1 MIVTGQTDGD
11 AVSRRLDRSAVVVD
25 SLTELADCLSSTR
38 PAAVV
43 VCPGASD
50 VPTAVA
56 TVREHRPDVP
66 VLAPLSAER
75 ADLFGE
81 ATTTVPDPATPAALA
96 TATETIAT
104 TPAGLDAS
112 RTLDALNHLQ
122 ATVAELLDAEDVD
135 AVAAAAVT
143 AAREVFELPA
153 AGVHLLN
160 DEGTAL
166 DPVAYS
172 EGAAA
177 LFDGEPPSYGPD
189 SEAWAVYRTGE
200 SLILGDTARADIESM
215 PSRSALVLP
224 LGEHGLFVCSS
235 PTPREFTEVDEY
247 VANVLARAT
256 TAALDVI
263 AGRDRLDRREAE
275 LARERDRLSGLFQTA
290 PIPAASVRITEDDEP
305 IAEDVNP
312 AFEET
317 FGYDAADI
325 VGENI
330 DEYIVPDGEQDD
342 VVGYNERI
350 AGDESREVEVKRET
364 TDGLR
369 DFRLSVSPIAS
380 DVTYAFYVDVTER
393 KQRQQRLQVLSRVL
407 RHDIRN
413 QMNVI
418 EGNAGLLAERVED
431 PELSERAAGIRRSA
445 SKLTSLSRKTRRV
458 ERLVAREVLS
468 AETDLVRLVSHQLSV
483 VRDETDAVITANLP
497 ETAVVRGGDALAVVV
512 EELLDNALEYN
523 DADRTRIEVDVTTAS
538 DYVTVTVWD
547 NGSGLPDEER
557 ALLRG
562 EREQTQLE
570 HASGIGLWMV
580 KWVVETVGGRLVF
593 GTAEAGTEIGF
604 TVPRYRSAD
613 DERSVSRTG
622 R

>member
-1 MIVTGQTDGD
+1 VVVTGEADVD
-11 AVSRRLDRSAVVVD
+11 AVSRRLDREVVVVD
-25 SLTELADCLSSTR
+25 TLDDLADRLSSTR

-43 VCPGASD
+43 VCPGSIDA
-50 VPTAVA
+50 PTAVA
-56 TVREHRPDVP
+56 TVREHRPEVP
-66 VLAPLSAER
+66 VLAPLSEER

-81 ATTTVPDPATPAALA
+81 ATATVPDPATPEALA
-96 TATETIAT
+96 TATERVAT
-104 TPAGLDAS
+104 TPPGLDAS
-112 RTLDALNHLQ
+112 RTLHALDRLQ
-122 ATVAELLDAEDVD
+122 TTVAELLDAEDVGD
-135 AVAAAAVT
+135 VAEAAVT

-153 AGVHLLN
+153 AGVHLVN
-160 DEGTAL
+160 DDGTAL
-166 DPVAYS
+166 EPVAYS
-172 EGAAA
+172 EDAAA
-177 LFDGEPPSYGPD
+177 MFDGEPPSYGPD

-200 SLILGDTARADIESM
+200 SLILDDTATADIEET

-224 LGEHGLFVCSS
+224 LGDHGLFICSS

-256 TAALDVI
+256 TAAFDLI
-263 AGRDRLDRREAE
+263 AGRERIDRREAE

-290 PIPAASVRITEDDEP
+290 PIPVASIRITEDDEP
-305 IAEDVNP
+305 IAEDANP
-312 AFEET
+312 AFEEK

-330 DEYIVPDGEQDD
+330 DEYIVPEQEQED
-342 VVGYNERI
+342 VVTHNERI
-350 AGDESREVEVKRET
+350 AAGESIEVEVKRET
-364 TDGLR
+364 ADGLR
-369 DFRLSVSPIAS
+369 DFHLSVSPIAS
-380 DVTYAFYVDVTER
+380 DVTYAFYVDITER

-431 PELSERAAGIRRSA
+431 PELVERVDGIRRSA
-445 SKLTSLSRKTRRV
+445 SELTSLSRKTRRV

-468 AETDLVRLVSHQLSV
+468 AETDLVRMVSHQLSA
-483 VRDETDAVITANLP
+483 VRDETDAVVASNLP

-512 EELLDNALEYN
+512 EELLDNAVEYN
-523 DADRTRIEVDVTTAS
+523 DADRTRIEVDVTTAT

-547 NGSGLPDEER
+547 NGSGLPEEER

-580 KWVVETVGGRLVF
+580 KWVIETVGGRLVF
-593 GTAEAGTEIGF
+593 DTTEDGTQIEF
-604 TVPRYRSAD
+604 SVPRYRPD
-613 DERSVSRTG
+613 DDRPISRTG